1 MHEAWAEQEVDLVE
15 ATFPLTCADKLHAV
29 EELVHRETV
38 AIQARSGLCVAK
50 AFLLLWRQRPELATA
65 WYGKEM
71 ALKAMPRKAR
81 RKWLAEAKRRY
92 EARKAEFAARTAP
105 SSRG

>member
-1 MHEAWAEQEVDLVE
+1 MDEAWAEQQVDALID
-15 ATFPLTCADKLHAV
+15 TFPLTCADRLHAV

-38 AIQARSGLCVAK
+38 AIQARTGLCVAR
-50 AFLLLWRQRPELATA
+50 AFRLLYRQRPELATA

-71 ALKAMPRKAR
+71 ALRAMSPGKR

-92 EARKAEFAARTAP
+92 EARMAKFAAPVATP
-105 SSRG
+105 LKG